1 MENNGIESL
10 EQIEQERKSD
20 EQINHR
26 ENLLLMTHD
35 DIEYQQ
41 RNPQIMDIPNDM
53 ELKFL
58 AISKELSQVLPK
70 WEHWLQ
76 KLSNYLTEW
85 QEFSLEDIPNELANS
100 SRTLIYELN
109 SYLEIACNNLNDMW
123 ILVEWSKLGQE
134 LSEVTTREVV
144 WELVYDLYSRCG
156 RIIDCENHPYLE
168 NVNLDT
174 EKYDWASIIVKCR
187 PELEKIIVKK
197 VKVNNQNIDDEIV
210 IKTNDFNVIPPLP
223 YEAIFDKSIRDIQI
237 TCEKLTKENSIK
249 ETLIC
254 AKEIIDE
261 SPLILLPSINSQ
273 ARGALKR
280 TLMQFNI

>member
-10 EQIEQERKSD
+10 EQIKQERKSD

-26 ENLLLMTHD
+26 ENILLMTHD

-41 RNPQIMDIPNDM
+41 RNPQIMDISNDV

-58 AISKELSQVLPK
+58 AISKELSRVLPK

-85 QEFSLEDIPNELANS
+85 QEFNLEDIPNELANS
-100 SRTLIYELN
+100 SKTLIYELN
-109 SYLEIACNNLNDMW
+109 YYLEIACNNLNDMW

-134 LSEVTTREVV
+134 LKEDTTREVV

-168 NVNLDT
+168 NVNQDT
-174 EKYDWASIIVKCR
+174 EKYDWSSIVVKCR
-187 PELEKIIVKK
+187 PELEKIIVKQL
-197 VKVNNQNIDDEIV
+197 KVNNQYNDDEIV
-210 IKTNDFNVIPPLP
+210 IKTNDFSGIPSLP
-223 YEAIFDKSIRDIQI
+223 NEAIFDKSIRDIQV

-249 ETLIC
+249 ATLLC

-280 TLMQFNI
+280 TLMEFNF

>member
-1 MENNGIESL
+1 MENNSIESL
-10 EQIEQERKSD
+10 EQTVRECIPD
-20 EQINHR
+20 EDINHE
-26 ENLLLMTHD
+26 ENHRFIIHD
-35 DIEYQQ
+35 DNEDKCTNNHIAE
-41 RNPQIMDIPNDM
+41 IPSDM

-168 NVNLDT
+168 NVSLDT

-187 PELEKIIVKK
+187 PELEKIIVKQ
-197 VKVNNQNIDDEIV
+197 VKVINQNIDDEIV
-210 IKTNDFNVIPPLP
+210 IKTNDFTGIPPLP
-223 YEAIFDKSIRDIQI
+223 NEAIFDKSIRDIQV

-249 ETLIC
+249 ATLIC

-280 TLMQFNI
+280 TLMEFNI

>member
-1 MENNGIESL
+1 MENNEIEPL
-10 EQIEQERKSD
+10 EQIKQERKSD

-41 RNPQIMDIPNDM
+41 RNPQIMDISNDV

-58 AISKELSQVLPK
+58 AISKELSHVLPK

-168 NVNLDT
+168 SVNVDT

-187 PELEKIIVKK
+187 PELEKIFVKQ
-197 VKVNNQNIDDEIV
+197 VKVINQNIDDEIV
-210 IKTNDFNVIPPLP
+210 IKTNEFTGIPPLP
-223 YEAIFDKSIRDIQI
+223 KEAIFDKSIRDIQV

-249 ETLIC
+249 ATLIC

-280 TLMQFNI
+280 TLMEFNI

>member
-1 MENNGIESL
+1 MENNSIKSL
-10 EQIEQERKSD
+10 EQTEFERISNED
-20 EQINHR
+20 INNE
-26 ENLLLMTHD
+26 ENHCFITHD
-35 DIEYQQ
+35 DIE
-41 RNPQIMDIPNDM
+41 NKCNNNKIVEIPSDM
-53 ELKFL
+53 ELKFM

-85 QEFSLEDIPNELANS
+85 QEFNLEDIPNELANS

-123 ILVEWSKLGQE
+123 ILFEWSKLGQE
-134 LSEVTTREVV
+134 LKEDTTREVV

-174 EKYDWASIIVKCR
+174 EKYDWASIILKCR
-187 PELEKIIVKK
+187 PELEKIIVKQ
-197 VKVNNQNIDDEIV
+197 VKGNNQYIDDEIV
-210 IKTNDFNVIPPLP
+210 IKTNDFSLIPQLP
-223 YEAIFDKSIRDIQI
+223 NEAIFDKSIRDIQV
-237 TCEKLTKENSIK
+237 TCQKLTKENTIK

>member
-58 AISKELSQVLPK
+58 AISKELSRVLPK

-85 QEFSLEDIPNELANS
+85 QEFNLEDIPNELANS
-100 SRTLIYELN
+100 SKTLIYELN

-134 LSEVTTREVV
+134 LKEDTTREVV

-168 NVNLDT
+168 NVNQDT
-174 EKYDWASIIVKCR
+174 EKYDWSSIVVKCR
-187 PELEKIIVKK
+187 PELEKIIVKQLN
-197 VKVNNQNIDDEIV
+197 VNNQYNDDEIV
-210 IKTNDFNVIPPLP
+210 IKTNDFSGIPSLP
-223 YEAIFDKSIRDIQI
+223 NEAIFDKSIRDIQL

-249 ETLIC
+249 ATLLC

-280 TLMQFNI
+280 TLMEFNF

>member
-1 MENNGIESL
+1 M
-10 EQIEQERKSD
+10 
-20 EQINHR
+20 
-26 ENLLLMTHD
+26 
-35 DIEYQQ
+35 
-41 RNPQIMDIPNDM
+41 
-53 ELKFL
+53 
-58 AISKELSQVLPK
+58 
-70 WEHWLQ
+70 
-76 KLSNYLTEW
+76 SNYLTEW
-85 QEFSLEDIPNELANS
+85 QEFNLEDIPNELANS

-123 ILVEWSKLGQE
+123 ILFEWSKLGQE
-134 LSEVTTREVV
+134 LKKDTTREVV

-174 EKYDWASIIVKCR
+174 EKYDWASIILKCR
-187 PELEKIIVKK
+187 PELEKIIVKQ
-197 VKVNNQNIDDEIV
+197 VKGNNQYIDDEIV
-210 IKTNDFNVIPPLP
+210 IKTNDFSLIPQLP
-223 YEAIFDKSIRDIQI
+223 NEAIFDKSIRDIQV
-237 TCEKLTKENSIK
+237 TCQKLTKENTIK

-254 AKEIIDE
+254 AKEIIDK

>member
-10 EQIEQERKSD
+10 EQIKQERKSD

-26 ENLLLMTHD
+26 ENILLMTHD

-41 RNPQIMDIPNDM
+41 RNPQIMDISNDV

-58 AISKELSQVLPK
+58 AISKELSRVLPK

-85 QEFSLEDIPNELANS
+85 QEFNLEDIPNELANS
-100 SRTLIYELN
+100 SKTLIYELN

-134 LSEVTTREVV
+134 LKEDTTREVV

-168 NVNLDT
+168 NVNQDT
-174 EKYDWASIIVKCR
+174 EKYDWSSIVVKCR
-187 PELEKIIVKK
+187 PELEKIIVKQL
-197 VKVNNQNIDDEIV
+197 KVNNQYNDDEIV
-210 IKTNDFNVIPPLP
+210 IKTNDFSGIPSLP
-223 YEAIFDKSIRDIQI
+223 NEAIFDKSIRDIQV

-249 ETLIC
+249 ATLLC

-280 TLMQFNI
+280 TLMEFNF

>member
-1 MENNGIESL
+1 MENNSIESL
-10 EQIEQERKSD
+10 EQTDRECISD
-20 EQINHR
+20 EDINHE
-26 ENLLLMTHD
+26 ENHRFIIHD
-35 DIEYQQ
+35 DNEHICTNNHIAE
-41 RNPQIMDIPNDM
+41 IPSDM

-76 KLSNYLTEW
+76 KLTNYLTEW

-187 PELEKIIVKK
+187 PELEKIIVKQ

-210 IKTNDFNVIPPLP
+210 IKTNDFSGIPPLP
-223 YEAIFDKSIRDIQI
+223 NEAIFDKSIRDIQV

-249 ETLIC
+249 ATLIS

-280 TLMQFNI
+280 TLMEFNI

>member
-10 EQIEQERKSD
+10 EQIKQERKSD

-26 ENLLLMTHD
+26 ENILLMTHD

-41 RNPQIMDIPNDM
+41 RNPQIMDISNDV

-58 AISKELSQVLPK
+58 AISKELSRVLPK

-85 QEFSLEDIPNELANS
+85 QEFNLEDIPNELANS
-100 SRTLIYELN
+100 SKTLIYELN

-134 LSEVTTREVV
+134 LKEDTTREVV

-168 NVNLDT
+168 NVNQDT
-174 EKYDWASIIVKCR
+174 EKYDWSSIVVKCR
-187 PELEKIIVKK
+187 PELEKIIVKQL
-197 VKVNNQNIDDEIV
+197 KVNNQYNDDEIV
-210 IKTNDFNVIPPLP
+210 IKTNDFTGIPPLP
-223 YEAIFDKSIRDIQI
+223 NEAIFDKSIRDIQV

-249 ETLIC
+249 ATLLC

-280 TLMQFNI
+280 TLMEFNF

>member
-1 MENNGIESL
+1 MENNSIESL
-10 EQIEQERKSD
+10 EQTDRECISD
-20 EQINHR
+20 EDINHE
-26 ENLLLMTHD
+26 ENHRLISHD
-35 DIEYQQ
+35 DIEDKCTY
-41 RNPQIMDIPNDM
+41 NHIAEIPSDM

-168 NVNLDT
+168 NVSLDT

-187 PELEKIIVKK
+187 PELEKIIVKQ
-197 VKVNNQNIDDEIV
+197 VKVINQNIDDEIV
-210 IKTNDFNVIPPLP
+210 IKTNDFTGIPPLP
-223 YEAIFDKSIRDIQI
+223 NEAIFDKSIRDIQV

-249 ETLIC
+249 ATLIC

-280 TLMQFNI
+280 TLMEFNI

>member
-1 MENNGIESL
+1 
-10 EQIEQERKSD
+10 
-20 EQINHR
+20 
-26 ENLLLMTHD
+26 MTHD

-76 KLSNYLTEW
+76 KLSNYLIEW

-134 LSEVTTREVV
+134 GEVTTREVV
-144 WELVYDLYSRCG
+144 WELVYDLYSRC
-156 RIIDCENHPYLE
+156 ENNRL
-168 NVNLDT
+168 
-174 EKYDWASIIVKCR
+174 
-187 PELEKIIVKK
+187 
-197 VKVNNQNIDDEIV
+197 
-210 IKTNDFNVIPPLP
+210 
-223 YEAIFDKSIRDIQI
+223 
-237 TCEKLTKENSIK
+237 
-249 ETLIC
+249 
-254 AKEIIDE
+254 
-261 SPLILLPSINSQ
+261 
-273 ARGALKR
+273 
-280 TLMQFNI
+280 